1 MTRQQRSGRS
11 KRFWYPAV
19 VAIAL
24 AMVTVAL
31 AACGSSNTP
40 SSGSS
45 SPAAGSGGASFVGSG
60 STFAQPLYT
69 AWAQTYQGVAGVKL
83 NYQGVGSS
91 TGIANIEAKT
101 VQFGATD
108 APLTESD
115 LQTNGLVQFPTAV
128 GGTVVIVNLS
138 GVANDALTLNG
149 ATLADIYLGKITKW
163 NDAAIK
169 ALNPRVNLP
178 STPIH
183 VVHRSDGSGTSWI
196 FTSYLSAVSPTWK
209 SQIGA
214 NTTPSWPA
222 GAGAAKSAGVA
233 ALVNQLQ
240 GSLGYVEYSY
250 AKQNGIATAKLVN
263 ADGKTL
269 APTLAGFTAAAK
281 NATWDPSQGFAQ
293 ALVNEPGATAWPIT
307 GATYALVQ
315 KDQPSAAT
323 GKTIL
328 KFFDWGYKSGAA
340 QAQSLDYVPIP
351 ASVYTMAEQQWSQ
364 ITAGGSPVWP

>member
-1 MTRQQRSGRS
+1 V
-11 KRFWYPAV
+11 AV
-19 VAIAL
+19 VAL
-24 AMVTVAL
+24 AVVL
-31 AACGSSNTP
+31 AACGSSSSSSSSSASP
-40 SSGSS
+40 SSGT
-45 SPAAGSGGASFVGSG
+45 GGGGFVGSG

-69 AWAQTYQGVAGVKL
+69 AWAQTYAGVSGVKL

-91 TGIANIEAKT
+91 AGIAAIEAKT

-138 GVANDALTLNG
+138 GVPDGKLVLNG
-149 ATLADIYLGKITKW
+149 PALANIYLGKITKW

-169 ALNPRVNLP
+169 ALNPGLSLP
-178 STPIH
+178 STAIH

-209 SQIGA
+209 SRVGA
-214 NTTPSWPA
+214 SKSPNWPA
-222 GAGAAKSAGVA
+222 GAGGTKSAGVA
-233 ALVNQLQ
+233 ALVQQ
-240 GSLGYVEYSY
+240 IKGSIGYVEYSY
-250 AKQNGIATAKLVN
+250 AKQNDISTAKMVN

-269 APTLAGFTAAAK
+269 APTLAGFAAAAK

-293 ALVNEPGATAWPIT
+293 ALVNEPGASAWPIT

-323 GKTIL
+323 GKMIL
-328 KFFDWGYKSGAA
+328 KFFDWGYKNGAA

-351 ASVYTMAEQQWSQ
+351 ASVYTLAEQQWSQ
-364 ITAGGSPVWP
+364 VTAGGSPVWP

>member
-1 MTRQQRSGRS
+1 MKEQQRSAKL
-11 KRFWYPAV
+11 KRLRYPAV
-19 VAIAL
+19 VVVAVVA
-24 AMVTVAL
+24 AAVAL
-31 AACGSSNTP
+31 TACGGSSSP
-40 SSGSS
+40 SSGNS
-45 SPAAGSGGASFVGSG
+45 SPAAGSGTSFVGSG
-60 STFAQPLYT
+60 STFAQPLYS
-69 AWAQTYQGVAGVKL
+69 AWAQTYQGVTGDKL

-91 TGIANIEAKT
+91 AGIAAIEGKT

-138 GVANDALTLNG
+138 GVADGALTLNG
-149 ATLADIYLGKITKW
+149 SVLAGIYLGKITKW

-169 ALNPRVNLP
+169 ALNPGLNLP

-233 ALVNQLQ
+233 ALVHQLQ

-250 AKQNGIATAKLVN
+250 AKQNDIATAKLVN

-269 APTLAGFTAAAK
+269 APTLESFAAAAK
-281 NATWDPSQGFAQ
+281 NATWDASRGFAQ
-293 ALVNEPGATAWPIT
+293 ALVDEPGAAAWPIT
-307 GATYALVQ
+307 GATYVLVQ

-323 GKTIL
+323 GKKIL
-328 KFFDWGYKSGAA
+328 KFFDWGYKNGAA
-340 QAQSLDYVPIP
+340 QAQGLDYVPIP
-351 ASVYTMAEQQWSQ
+351 ASVYTLAEQQWSQ
-364 ITAGGSPVWP
+364 VTAGGSPVWP

>member
-1 MTRQQRSGRS
+1 MKRSR
-11 KRFWYPAV
+11 RFRYAVALGVAV
-19 VAIAL
+19 VAL
-24 AMVTVAL
+24 AAVL
-31 AACGSSNTP
+31 AACGSSSSSSSSSP
-40 SSGSS
+40 SSGS
-45 SPAAGSGGASFVGSG
+45 GGGGFVGSG

-91 TGIANIEAKT
+91 AGIAAIEAKT

-128 GGTVVIVNLS
+128 GGTVVIVNVS
-138 GVANDALTLNG
+138 GVPNGKLVLNG
-149 ATLADIYLGKITKW
+149 STLAHIYLGKITKW

-169 ALNPRVNLP
+169 ALNPGLSLP
-178 STPIH
+178 STAIH

-209 SQIGA
+209 SQVGA
-214 NTTPSWPA
+214 NKSPSWPT
-222 GAGAAKSAGVA
+222 GAGGAKSAGVA
-233 ALVNQLQ
+233 ALVEQIK
-240 GSLGYVEYSY
+240 GSIGYVEYSY
-250 AKQNGIATAKLVN
+250 AKQNNISTAKMVN

-269 APTLAGFTAAAK
+269 APTLASFAAAAK
-281 NATWDPSQGFAQ
+281 HATWDADQGFAQ
-293 ALVNEPGATAWPIT
+293 ALVDEPGATAWPIT

-315 KDQPSAAT
+315 KDQPSVAT
-323 GKTIL
+323 GKMIL
-328 KFFDWGYKSGAA
+328 EFFDWGYKNGAA

-351 ASVYTMAEQQWSQ
+351 ARVYTLAEQQWSQ

>member
-1 MTRQQRSGRS
+1 VALGV
-11 KRFWYPAV
+11 AV
-19 VAIAL
+19 VAL
-24 AMVTVAL
+24 AAVL
-31 AACGSSNTP
+31 AACGSSSSSSSSSP
-40 SSGSS
+40 SSGS
-45 SPAAGSGGASFVGSG
+45 GGGGFVGSG

-91 TGIANIEAKT
+91 AGIAAIEAKT

-128 GGTVVIVNLS
+128 GGTVVIVNVS
-138 GVANDALTLNG
+138 GVPNGKLVLNG
-149 ATLADIYLGKITKW
+149 STLAHIYLGKITKW

-169 ALNPRVNLP
+169 ALNPGLSLP
-178 STPIH
+178 STAIH

-209 SQIGA
+209 SQVGA
-214 NTTPSWPA
+214 NKSPSWPT
-222 GAGAAKSAGVA
+222 GAGGAKSAGVA
-233 ALVNQLQ
+233 ALVEQIK
-240 GSLGYVEYSY
+240 GSIGYVEYSY
-250 AKQNGIATAKLVN
+250 AKQNNISTAKMVN

-269 APTLAGFTAAAK
+269 APTLASFAAAAK
-281 NATWDPSQGFAQ
+281 HATWDADQGFAQ
-293 ALVNEPGATAWPIT
+293 ALVDEPGATAWPIT

-315 KDQPSAAT
+315 KDQPSVAT
-323 GKTIL
+323 GKMIL
-328 KFFDWGYKSGAA
+328 EFFDWGYKNGAA

-351 ASVYTMAEQQWSQ
+351 ARVYTLAEQQWSQ

>member
-1 MTRQQRSGRS
+1 MRRPQSSGRS
-11 KRFWYPAV
+11 KRLWYLAV
-19 VAIAL
+19 MAVAL
-24 AMVTVAL
+24 VTVAVAL
-31 AACGSSNTP
+31 AACGSSNNTT
-40 SSGSS
+40 SSSS
-45 SPAAGSGGASFVGSG
+45 SPTAAAGGSSFVGSG

-69 AWAQTYQGVAGVKL
+69 AWAQTYQGVAGDKL
-83 NYQGVGSS
+83 NYQGVGS
-91 TGIANIEAKT
+91 TAGIAAIEGKT

-108 APLTESD
+108 APLTEAD

-128 GGTVVIVNLS
+128 GGTVVIVNVS
-138 GVANDALTLNG
+138 GVTDGKLTLNG

-163 NDAAIK
+163 NDAAIT
-169 ALNPRVNLP
+169 ALNPGLTLP

-209 SQIGA
+209 NQVGA
-214 NTTPSWPA
+214 NKSPSWPT

-233 ALVNQLQ
+233 ALVHQLK

-250 AKQNGIATAKLVN
+250 AKLNAIPTAKLVN

-269 APTLAGFTAAAK
+269 APTLAGFAAAAK
-281 NATWDPSQGFAQ
+281 NATWNASQGFAQ

-351 ASVYTMAEQQWSQ
+351 VAVYTLAEQQWSQ
-364 ITAGGSPVWP
+364 ITASGSPVWP